1 MLGAPGSTQTG
12 PGYLLRT
19 LASIF
24 RIFNAPVVASDPWE
38 LGDLEDSWD
47 SALEPLSPHPARPL
61 TLSRPPGIPPQC
73 TLEYPS
79 SHGPE
84 ATTAALETRNILA
97 RVLSKC
103 HGPIRTDPGGHST
116 RIRTQFKKR
125 PYFSK
130 NDHFSSHTAASLV
143 TRLMCWRSSNY
154 KNETI

>member
-1 MLGAPGSTQTG
+1 MSRVTKLAGLCLQKWSFFVKNSVFLDCVLVGVLGPLGSIQTG
-12 PGYLLRT
+12 PGHFLGI

-47 SALEPLSPHPARPL
+47 SALEPLSPHPARPH
-61 TLSRPPGIPPQC
+61 TLSRHPGIPPQC

-103 HGPIRTDPGGHST
+103 PGSIRTVPGGHSS

-125 PYFSK
+125 PYF
-130 NDHFSSHTAASLV
+130 
-143 TRLMCWRSSNY
+143 
-154 KNETI
+154 